1 MDLGMP
7 MSMNSA
13 AGALKL
19 DAAAEQQAAAK
30 QEEKKKKKGCC

>member
-19 DAAAEQQAAAK
+19 DAAAEQ
-30 QEEKKKKKGCC
+30 